1 MNDEIERKNRLVEKL
16 KIAKKYSRKTA
27 FQEELLEYLQSKL
40 ANYDVPAHEFMEMVQ
55 YIMIG
60 NDIVVRDEVER
71 AYRLWNSQAKRGI
84 RRNRGEE

>member
-1 MNDEIERKNRLVEKL
+1 MNDEVQMKNKLVERL
-16 KIAKKYSRKTA
+16 QLTKKYSRKTA

-40 ANYDVPAHEFMEMVQ
+40 ANYDIPVHEFMEMVQ